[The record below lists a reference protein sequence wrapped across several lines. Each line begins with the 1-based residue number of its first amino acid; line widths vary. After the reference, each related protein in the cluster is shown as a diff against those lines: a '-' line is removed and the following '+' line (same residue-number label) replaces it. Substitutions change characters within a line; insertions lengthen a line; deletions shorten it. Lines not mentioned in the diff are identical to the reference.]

1 MTTILVVDDEEPIR
15 QLVTRVLQKRGHTVV
30 GCSTA
35 QEALAMHTTP
45 DLLVVDFVLPEGNGR
60 DLAEEL
66 RKRRANLPVV
76 LMSGYLPQPGLLPT
90 PPSTF
95 LQKPMLPSAVIHA
108 VDTLLG
114 RPR

>member
-1 MTTILVVDDEEPIR
+1 MATILVVDDEEPIR

-35 QEALAMHTTP
+35 REALALHAAL
-45 DLLVVDFVLPEGNGR
+45 DLIVVDFILPEVNGR

-76 LMSGYLPQPGLLPT
+76 LMSGYLPQPDLLPT
-90 PPSTF
+90 PPSMF

-114 RPR
+114 NSR